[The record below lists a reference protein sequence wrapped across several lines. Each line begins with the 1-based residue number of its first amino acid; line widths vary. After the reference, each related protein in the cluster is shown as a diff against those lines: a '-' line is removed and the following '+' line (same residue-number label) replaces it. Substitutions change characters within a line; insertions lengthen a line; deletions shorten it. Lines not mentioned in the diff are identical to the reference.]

1 MKKLTE
7 REWEARRTAMLEA
20 AEFLKGDGWTDNPLE
35 LEQGEIIAQRLDR
48 MALHEGPRNRRR
60 HNKTGR

>member
-7 REWEARRTAMLEA
+7 AQWQARRTAMLEA
-20 AEFLKGDGWTDNPLE
+20 AEFLKGDGWTDDPIE

-48 MALHEGPRNRRR
+48 MALREEPRGKRR
-60 HNKTGR
+60 HNRG